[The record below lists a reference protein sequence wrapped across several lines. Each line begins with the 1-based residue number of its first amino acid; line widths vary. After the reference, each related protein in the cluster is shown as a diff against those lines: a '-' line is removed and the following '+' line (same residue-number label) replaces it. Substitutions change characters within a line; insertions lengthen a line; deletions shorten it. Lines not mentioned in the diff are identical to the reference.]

1 MDYGFFRLACES
13 PEVKIAD
20 CNANAQMILKS
31 VKKAAQK
38 NADCIVFPA
47 LSLTGCTCANL
58 FMQDSLLNEVRLT
71 LTLLAKR
78 TKDFDGLCVVGA
90 PIVFKNA
97 LFNCAV
103 FIGAGRILAIVPQTH
118 IMQPGTVHSLFPFES
133 ARSIKTQEVI
143 DIEGCRIPFGTDI
156 MIRFN
161 QSTVIAAE
169 ICADLYAA
177 QPPSI
182 FYALAGACLIVNLG
196 AKRYTAGQSDAQ
208 RRIVQTQSEK
218 LCCAYI
224 YVQSGQG
231 ESSTDS
237 VFSAHNIIAE
247 NGKIL
252 AESDLFKNGS
262 LIQDIDIQLLTAERL
277 KTRDTDHP
285 VLIPAVSPAAG
296 EELQNCRIIDF
307 YTQRFQKKN
316 AAPKTVQKTAERK
329 KQTLPAADK
338 NVLYRHI
345 SALPFMPEE
354 PAQLYAY
361 CREAAA
367 IQAQGL
373 AMRMRNTGIYKAV
386 IGISGGLDSALALLA
401 ARDALKI
408 LSLSTR
414 NITAI
419 SMPCFGTSERTFTN
433 AARLAN
439 ALGVDFKEIPIQ
451 NAVKSH
457 LADIGHNENV
467 HNAVYENAQ
476 ARERTQVLMDIAN
489 EKNAL
494 VVGTGDLS
502 ELALGW
508 ATYNGDQMSMYAVNA
523 SVPKTLV
530 RALVRYHAD
539 NADKNADAHSTCE
552 SQQSGCSFHCVRSTR
567 SAGNNTCASDP
578 RSAVSGHSLAEVL
591 YDILDTPVSPELLPP
606 DKSGISQKTEE
617 LVGPYELH
625 DFFLYYAVRYGFSP
639 AKIIFLAGCAFGT
652 KYTHKQLCSWLE
664 LFYRRFFSQQF
675 KRSCMPDGVSI
686 GEVSLSPR
694 GFWNMPSDA
703 SSALWLK
710 EIEEL
715 KNRKA

>member
-13 PEVKIAD
+13 PQVKIAD
-20 CNANAQMILKS
+20 CNANAQAILKS
-31 VKKAAQK
+31 IKKAAQK

-58 FMQDSLLNEVRLT
+58 FMQDSLLAEVRRT
-71 LTLLAKR
+71 LVLLAKK
-78 TKDFDGLCVVGA
+78 TKDFDGVCVVGA

-103 FIGAGRILAIVPQTH
+103 FIGDGSILAIVPQTH
-118 IMQPGTVHSLFPFES
+118 ITQPGTAHFLFPFES
-133 ARSIKTQEVI
+133 ARSIKTQESI
-143 DIEGCRIPFGTDI
+143 NIEGCKIPFGTDI
-156 MIRFN
+156 MMRFN
-161 QSTVIAAE
+161 QSIVIAAE
-169 ICADLYAA
+169 LCADLYAA
-177 QPPSI
+177 QPPSV
-182 FYALAGACLIVNLG
+182 FYAHDGACLIVNLE
-196 AKRYTAGQSDAQ
+196 AKRYAAGQSAEEQ
-208 RRIVQTQSEK
+208 RAVQTQSEK
-218 LCCAYI
+218 LCCAYA
-224 YVQSGQG
+224 YVQPGQG
-231 ESSTDS
+231 ESTTDS

-252 AESDLFKNGS
+252 AESDLFENGS
-262 LIQDIDIQLLTAERL
+262 LIQDIDMQLLCAERL
-277 KTRDTDHP
+277 KTRAT
-285 VLIPAVSPAAG
+285 ASPASSLLAA
-296 EELQNCRIIDF
+296 EASLAADKELQNYRIIDF
-307 YTQRFQKKN
+307 YTQRFQNKN
-316 AAPKTVQKTAERK
+316 TTQKTTGRQ
-329 KQTLPAADK
+329 KQALPAAGK
-338 NVLYRHI
+338 NVLYRHV
-345 SALPFMPEE
+345 SPLPFMPEE
-354 PAQLYAY
+354 PSRLYAY
-361 CREAAA
+361 CREVAA

-373 AMRMRNTGIYKAV
+373 AMRMRNTGIYKVV

-552 SQQSGCSFHCVRSTR
+552 NQQSGCSFHCERSTR
-567 SAGNNTCASDP
+567 DTRSVTRCERTERNSAD
-578 RSAVSGHSLAEVL
+578 RHSLAEVL

-625 DFFLYYAVRYGFSP
+625 DFFLYYAVRYAFSP
-639 AKIIFLAGCAFGT
+639 AKIIFLASCAFGT
-652 KYTHKQLCSWLE
+652 KYTHKQLCAYLE

-694 GFWNMPSDA
+694 GFWNMPSDS